1 MSSAQGWVAHYNAQ
15 GIDGLDERPRPGR
28 PCFLDEE
35 AIERL
40 RARLDAGPTPED
52 GTCTLR
58 GPEIRAL
65 LAREFGANYRSQGL
79 RILNS

>member
-1 MSSAQGWVAHYNAQ
+1 
-15 GIDGLDERPRPGR
+15 LPLL
-28 PCFLDEE
+28 LDEE

-65 LAREFGANYRSQGL
+65 LARVRRELLLHRLGYSCLDPRPRAGAN
-79 RILNS
+79 